1 MNLGRVRRFVNG
13 VDAGKVTQLARARFF
28 IQPFRIALFTDSQ
41 RRIDINL
48 DKTLV
53 ADALLYQL
61 PLGAGA
67 EK

>member
-13 VDAGKVTQLARARFF
+13 VDTGKVTQLARARFF
-28 IQPFRIALFTDSQ
+28 IQSFRIALFTDSQ

-48 DKTLV
+48 DQN
-53 ADALLYQL
+53 DRGRRALL
-61 PLGAGA
+61 PVAARRGA